1 MKYYVTFLSL
11 SHILLYS
18 ILTLVTFCQ
27 AIHPVSAQS
36 AGTSEKAPTSSKM
49 AVITTRDNNTHFNIN
64 TRQLIHYVI
73 DKFGGCPSEIA
84 IYSWFR

>member
-1 MKYYVTFLSL
+1 MKNIYNEATKLSL
-11 SHILLYS
+11 PVSTALVIFSLIL
-18 ILTLVTFCQ
+18 

-49 AVITTRDNNTHFNIN
+49 AAITTRDNNTHFNIN